1 MTIFAPM
8 NEQMTA
14 RQMIELLK
22 DFYPDEKIALCTED
36 GRYLIIAG
44 VNERLTQ
51 SNATPTL
58 NVLYA
63 ETNKP
68 VETQIDALER
78 EKRRVEAAIIVA
90 QNDIRAVQLEEK
102 KRQEAQIAKPPK
114 KRTYVS
120 VKAKHAREQL
130 KRYYRKKEEEGFIMV
145 KERGKRAR
153 FLTQEQYAREV
164 AEGKIKPRKPKTTK
178 KKTEQ

>member
-1 MTIFAPM
+1 MD
-8 NEQMTA
+8 EQMTA
-14 RQMIELLK
+14 LQLIELLK

-44 VNERLTQ
+44 INERLSQ
-51 SNATPTL
+51 SNGTPTL

-68 VETQIDALER
+68 VETEIDALER

-90 QNDIRAVQLEEK
+90 QNKIRAVELEEK
-102 KRQEAQIAKPPK
+102 KRLEAQISKPPK

-120 VKAKHAREQL
+120 VKAKHARKQL
-130 KRYYRKKEEEGFIMV
+130 ERYYRKKEEQGFVVV
-145 KERGKRAR
+145 KERGKRTR
-153 FLTQEQYAREV
+153 IIPKEQYAREV
-164 AEGKIKPRKPKTTK
+164 AEGLIKPKKKTTK
-178 KKTEQ
+178 KKDEQ